1 MNVKFRLNKILES
14 GSWWQIPLF
23 GIGNVC
29 IFSICMVLYCWISGS
44 EASIWNPLDGEI
56 GAWDSFRLFIDSN
69 SILDKKSPTEIGNVI
84 LLITELLGTIFFS
97 GLIVSIITNVISLKV
112 DAIKEGHIHYKLKDH
127 VVIIGYDNIVPSI
140 ISEIISAP
148 AYKNCKIVLQTS
160 DSVEDVRC
168 TLLAKLPLASLKR
181 VVVIHAPRQSV
192 EELKQLYTANA
203 KEIFIVGDRSQSDH
217 DAENIRTFE
226 DLVEIHKDLGI
237 QTSKPLMIWFEN
249 EASYAALQLNDIC
262 EEWRGYFE
270 FRPYNFYKRWANR
283 LLTNSDYGKGDKRII
298 YPELDHKGIGA
309 DSKKHVHLIIVGMNR
324 MGTALA
330 KEAAHLLHFPNFDK
344 KNGKNRTRITFIDD
358 NADREMNFFMGRL
371 PGYFNLIPSKY
382 MDLTCG
388 ESEWKTDKNEDEHFL
403 DVQFEFIKG
412 RVESNAVRQWLT
424 KQLEDPNEI
433 ITIAICISNPSQSF
447 GMAMYLP
454 EEIYTR
460 GRNKNGNPWKV
471 EDESQV
477 VNIFVRQEK
486 TGALIKTFG
495 DAAKSDSAQNKRYA
509 NIYPFGMVDES
520 FSLKYYSNHLAMAFN
535 YIYTYYFNYNE
546 TLPSSI
552 PDIDTLTEEWKTLST
567 ALQWSNLYLAD
578 SIEFKLRSID
588 LTPENAKYATISEK
602 QIEELAYTEHSRWN
616 MEKLLLGYRG
626 LTPEEK
632 ELSSEKRKVLKN
644 KLYAH
649 QLIKPYGELAEGDKE
664 LDRNIIRKLPDIL
677 RMLHNQDN

>member
-1 MNVKFRLNKILES
+1 MYLKFKLNKILES
-14 GSWWQIPLF
+14 GLWWQILLF
-23 GIGNVC
+23 SLINAGV
-29 IFSICMVLYCWISGS
+29 FSICMIAYFLITGG
-44 EASIWNPLDGEI
+44 GEI
-56 GAWDSFRLFIDSN
+56 GIWDSIRLFIDSN
-69 SILDKKSPTEIGNVI
+69 SILDEKSPSDFGNVI
-84 LLITELLGTIFFS
+84 LLITECLGTILFS

-112 DAIKEGHIHYKLKDH
+112 DAIKEGHIHYKLKNH

-148 AYKNCKIVLQTS
+148 AYKDCKIVLQTS

-168 TLLAKLPLASLKR
+168 TLLAKLPQASLKR
-181 VVVIHAPRQSV
+181 VVIIHAPRQSV
-192 EELKQLYTANA
+192 EELKQLYTADA
-203 KEIFIVGDRSQSDH
+203 REIFIIGDRSQSDH
-217 DAENIRTFE
+217 DAENIHTFE
-226 DLVEIHKDLGI
+226 DLVEIHKSLGV
-237 QTSKPLMIWFEN
+237 QTPKPLMIGFEN
-249 EASYAALQLNDIC
+249 EASYAALQLNDISV
-262 EEWRGYFE
+262 EWKSYFE

-298 YPELDHKGIGA
+298 YPELDHKGIDA
-309 DSKKHVHLIIVGMNR
+309 NSQKHVHLIIIGMNR

-330 KEAAHLLHFPNFDK
+330 KEAAHLLHFPNFDE

-371 PGYFNLIPSKY
+371 PGYFNIMPSKY
-382 MDLTCG
+382 MDFTNG
-388 ESEWKTDKNEDEHFL
+388 RSTRITDKSEDEHFL

-412 RVESNAVRQWLT
+412 RVESKAVREWLVE
-424 KQLEDPNEI
+424 QLKDPDEI

-454 EEIYTR
+454 EEVYTR
-460 GRNKNGNPWKV
+460 GRNKEGNPWAV

-495 DAAKSDSAQNKRYA
+495 DAAKSDSALNKRYA

-535 YIYTYYFNYNE
+535 YIYTYYYDYDE

-552 PDIDTLTEEWKTLST
+552 PDMDTLTEKWKGLST

-578 SIEFKLRSID
+578 SIEFKLRSIG
-588 LTPENAKYATISEK
+588 LTQETARYATISKE
-602 QIEELAYTEHSRWN
+602 QIEKLAYTEHCRWN
-616 MEKLLLGYRG
+616 MEKLLLGYRA
-626 LTPEEK
+626 LTSEEQK
-632 ELSSEKRKVLKN
+632 QSDDKKKALKN

-649 QLIKPYGELAEGDKE
+649 HLIKPYSELTEQEQE
-664 LDRNIIRKLPDIL
+664 LDKNIIRKLPDIL
-677 RMLHNQDN
+677 RMLHNQGN